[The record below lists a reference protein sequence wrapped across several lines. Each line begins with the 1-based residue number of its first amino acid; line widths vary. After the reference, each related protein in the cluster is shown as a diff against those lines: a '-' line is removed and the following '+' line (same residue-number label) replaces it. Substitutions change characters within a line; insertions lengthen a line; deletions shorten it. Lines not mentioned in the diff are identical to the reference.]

1 MSRRV
6 SIFGSSFA
14 SVTYLLDD
22 SSIASGIAA
31 PFALFRLKTAYT
43 GPVVDVRRTV
53 GATTTIVS
61 VGLGSANY
69 LTLDSP
75 VTGVVTGSST
85 AINLGQFVNASGYA
99 NPDGLPAA
107 QDWFYSK
114 GYNQNN
120 GAQVWVQATAT
131 QQPRGGTAGV
141 MAMRNSR
148 AEMVFDGVNDFCDF
162 GILGGATKPANWSV
176 IAVGAF
182 DVATNYRAF
191 CGVIDAFQGGS
202 NARTWGLMG
211 RRAGADVNRI
221 EWSYGDGPPDTL
233 ANLRYGV
240 TSANVIT
247 TGQQMLME
255 WHKQSGTINGSIYT
269 DGTARALTVY
279 AGAAINSGGTNYDF
293 SLGRGGNVNNFYH
306 GGGAQFL
313 GVWTAYKDA
322 DRLAIKTKINAML
335 GTSW

>member
-22 SSIASGIAA
+22 ATIASGIAA

-61 VGLGSANY
+61 VGLGSGTQF
-69 LTLDSP
+69 TLDAP

-85 AINLGQFVNASGYA
+85 AVNLGQFVNASGYA
-99 NPDGLPAA
+99 NPDGLPTA

-141 MAMRNSR
+141 MAARNSR

-176 IAVGAF
+176 IGVGAF
-182 DVATNYRAF
+182 DVATNLRGF
-191 CGVIDAFQGGS
+191 CGSVDQTS
-202 NARTWGLMG
+202 NSSGRTWGVMG
-211 RRAGADVNRI
+211 RRVGADVNRI

-233 ANLRYGV
+233 ANVRYGV

-255 WHKQSGTINGSIYT
+255 WHKQSGTINGSMYT
-269 DGTARALTVY
+269 DGVSRALRVD
-279 AGAAINSGGTNYDF
+279 AGTAVNSGGTNYTF
-293 SLGRGGNVNNFYH
+293 VLGRFNNLLAAYH
-306 GGGAQFL
+306 QGGAQFL

-335 GTSW
+335 GTTW